1 MADKSARLAFI
12 LSLTDKVTAPLGKVK
27 MGFSD
32 LAEQSEKHI
41 KTMGFG
47 LAGITGAYVGI
58 TQSMEP
64 ALEMN
69 RALGEVR
76 SLNVAEDALN
86 ALNRKS
92 LEFSVAY
99 GENARD
105 FVASAYHIEG
115 AIKGLVGNQL
125 ATFTNAS
132 DVLAKATKSDADTMG
147 SYVGTMYNLFKGQA
161 DAMGKGQW
169 VETLAGQTA
178 TAVQLFRTSGEQIGE
193 AFKAAG
199 GLASTAGV
207 SLAEQMAVLGT
218 LGSTMDGGEAGGLYK
233 SFFENV
239 SGASE
244 KLGMSFVDQQGK
256 LLPMMDI
263 LDKLQGKF
271 GDLTIEA
278 NGKKLRDA
286 FGGEAARLI
295 TTLMGDTGRLKN
307 GMEQLGNVRGLE
319 NAERMA
325 KAMVDPW
332 QQFGAAVQALRIAFG
347 QSLIPILAPLMD
359 RLVAIAGT
367 LTRWTQLFPNI
378 TRVIGIAT
386 LVVFGIIAAMSL
398 LTLTVGMSKMVW
410 LGMITVWKVLTMAG
424 LRSIAMF
431 LYHTVMVIGFVA
443 GLVLMVAWMG
453 LVKGAMLL
461 WQGAIWLV
469 NTALLAN
476 PVTWIVIGIV
486 ALVAAVA
493 AAIVYWDEWTSA
505 LLNSEAF
512 QWVSGQLTALSAW
525 FDSMGGWSNMAS
537 AAWDAIVN
545 IFKSAINGLIE
556 MLNKIP
562 GVQIDAAF
570 GDMPAAPQLPKISA
584 PQVEAPL
591 LPQLVNAPQQQIQA
605 PPLVLAPTPKAPAP
619 VMPTLEALQPPAQA
633 PALVLAPAPKAPS
646 SPMATP
652 AALQPPAPVAQARMP
667 REVPRA
673 LPALVAVPPV
683 KPPAPI
689 GPQLTIPQPP
699 QAPPLVTAPAPTEKA
714 EQSQQRINGSV
725 SSLSPKR
732 PDAVPRG
739 GFLTSIQNNNQTQ
752 NKGTHV
758 ENVNIHTAKQMNP
771 LELEG
776 MLAMAVGG

>member
-32 LAEQSEKHI
+32 LAEQGQKNI
-41 KTMGFG
+41 TQMGLG
-47 LAGITGAYVGI
+47 LAGMVGAGVAITE
-58 TQSMEP
+58 SLEP

-105 FVASAYHIEG
+105 FVASAYQIEG
-115 AIKGLVGNQL
+115 AIKGLTGSQL
-125 ATFTNAS
+125 VTFTNAS
-132 DVLAKATKSDADTMG
+132 NLLAKATKSDADTMG
-147 SYVGTMYNLFKGQA
+147 TYVGTMYNLFKGQA

-169 VETLAGQTA
+169 VENLAGQTA

-410 LGMITVWKVLTMAG
+410 LGMVTVWKLLTMAG

-461 WQGAIWLV
+461 WQGAIGLV

-493 AAIVYWDEWTSA
+493 AAIIYWDEWTSA

-525 FDSMGGWSNMAS
+525 FDSMGGWAGMAS
-537 AAWDAIVN
+537 AAWDGIVN
-545 IFKSAINGLIE
+545 IFKNAINGLIE

-570 GDMPAAPQLPKISA
+570 GDMPAAPNLPGISA
-584 PQVEAPL
+584 PTIETPM
-591 LPQLVNAPQQQIQA
+591 LPKLVGSPQQTTPA
-605 PPLVLAPTPKAPAP
+605 TPLMMAATSKTIAPA
-619 VMPTLEALQPPAQA
+619 MPMLSALQPQAQT
-633 PALVLAPAPKAPS
+633 PALV
-646 SPMATP
+646 M
-652 AALQPPAPVAQARMP
+652 
-667 REVPRA
+667 
-673 LPALVAVPPV
+673 
-683 KPPAPI
+683 
-689 GPQLTIPQPP
+689 
-699 QAPPLVTAPAPTEKA
+699 APAPTEKA
-714 EQSQQRINGSV
+714 EQSQQRINGAV
-725 SSLSPKR
+725 AGLSPKR

-739 GFLTSIQNNNQTQ
+739 GLLSSIQNNTQTQ

-758 ENVNIHTAKQMNP
+758 ENVNIHTGKQMNP

-776 MLAMAVGG
+776 MLAMAVG

>member
-1 MADKSARLAFI
+1 MTDRSARLAFI
-12 LSLTDKVTAPLGKVK
+12 LSLTDKVTAPMGKVK
-27 MGFSD
+27 TSFSD
-32 LAEQSEKHI
+32 LAQQGQKNI
-41 KTMGFG
+41 TQMGLG
-47 LAGITGAYVGI
+47 LAGMVGAGVAI
-58 TQSMEP
+58 TQSLEP

-76 SLNVAEDALN
+76 SLGVAEDALN

-132 DVLAKATKSDADTMG
+132 DVLAKATKADAATMG
-147 SYVGTMYNLFKGQA
+147 TYVGTMYNLFKGQA

-193 AFKAAG
+193 AFKSAG

-218 LGSTMDGGEAGGLYK
+218 LGGTMDGGEAGGLYK

-256 LLPMMDI
+256 LLPMMNI
-263 LDKLQGKF
+263 LDKLKGKF
-271 GDLTIEA
+271 GDLSIEA
-278 NGKKLRDA
+278 NGKQLRDA

-332 QQFGAAVQALRIAFG
+332 QQFGAAVQALRVAFG

-359 RLVAIAGT
+359 RLVGIAST

-410 LGMITVWKVLTMAG
+410 LGLVTVWKVLTMAG

-476 PVTWIVIGIV
+476 PVTWVVIGIV

-493 AAIVYWDEWTSA
+493 AAIIYWDQWTSA

-512 QWVSGQLTALSAW
+512 KWVSGQLTALSDW
-525 FDSMGGWSNMAS
+525 FDSMGGWSSMAS
-537 AAWDAIVN
+537 AAWDGIVS
-545 IFKSAINGLIE
+545 IFKKAINGLIE

-562 GVQIDAAF
+562 GVNIEAAF
-570 GDMPAAPQLPKISA
+570 GDMPAAPELPGISA
-584 PQVEAPL
+584 PTVEAPL
-591 LPQLVNAPQQQIQA
+591 LPQLVSASQQPIQA
-605 PPLVLAPTPKAPAP
+605 PLVMANTPKMPASA
-619 VMPTLEALQPPAQA
+619 MPTLNGLQPRAQA
-633 PALVLAPAPKAPS
+633 PALVLAPVPK
-646 SPMATP
+646 TP
-652 AALQPPAPVAQARMP
+652 APIAQPLAALEPPRQPPA
-667 REVPRA
+667 
-673 LPALVAVPPV
+673 LVLAS
-683 KPPAPI
+683 
-689 GPQLTIPQPP
+689 
-699 QAPPLVTAPAPTEKA
+699 APTEKA
-714 EQSQQRINGSV
+714 DQSQQRINGAV
-725 SSLSPKR
+725 ASLSPKR

-739 GFLTSIQNNNQTQ
+739 GLLASIQNNNQTQ

-758 ENVNIHTAKQMNP
+758 ENVNIHTGKQMNP

>member
-1 MADKSARLAFI
+1 MTDRSARLAFI
-12 LSLTDKVTAPLGKVK
+12 LSLTDKVTAPMGKVK
-27 MGFSD
+27 TSFSD
-32 LAEQSEKHI
+32 LAQQGQKNI
-41 KTMGFG
+41 TQMGLG
-47 LAGITGAYVGI
+47 LAGMVGAGVAI
-58 TQSMEP
+58 TQSLEP

-76 SLNVAEDALN
+76 SLGVAEDALN

-132 DVLAKATKSDADTMG
+132 DVLAKATKADADTMG
-147 SYVGTMYNLFKGQA
+147 TYVGTMYNLFKGQA

-256 LLPMMDI
+256 LLPMMNI
-263 LDKLQGKF
+263 LDKLKGKF
-271 GDLTIEA
+271 GDLSIEA
-278 NGKKLRDA
+278 NGKQLRDA

-359 RLVAIAGT
+359 RLVGIAST

-410 LGMITVWKVLTMAG
+410 LGLVTVWKVLTMAG

-493 AAIVYWDEWTSA
+493 AAIIYWDQWTNA

-512 QWVSGQLTALSAW
+512 KWVSGQLTALSDW
-525 FDSMGGWSNMAS
+525 FDSMGGWSAMAS
-537 AAWDAIVN
+537 AAWDGIVS
-545 IFKSAINGLIE
+545 IFKQAINGLIE

-562 GVQIDAAF
+562 GVNIEAAF
-570 GDMPAAPQLPKISA
+570 GDMPAAPELPGISA
-584 PQVEAPL
+584 PTVEAPL
-591 LPQLVNAPQQQIQA
+591 LPQLVSAPQQPVQA
-605 PPLVLAPTPKAPAP
+605 PPLVMAATQGTPAPA
-619 VMPTLEALQPPAQA
+619 MPTLNALQPQVKA
-633 PALVLAPAPKAPS
+633 PALVLAPVPKTPAPIVQPLIAPKVS
-646 SPMATP
+646 RP
-652 AALQPPAPVAQARMP
+652 A
-667 REVPRA
+667 
-673 LPALVAVPPV
+673 PALVAAPAL
-683 KPPAPI
+683 KNPAPI
-689 GPQLTIPQPP
+689 GPQMNVPQPT
-699 QAPPLVTAPAPTEKA
+699 QPPALVTASKPTEKA
-714 EQSQQRINGSV
+714 EQSQQRINSAV
-725 SSLSPKR
+725 TSLSPKR

-739 GFLTSIQNNNQTQ
+739 GLLASIQNNNQTQ

-758 ENVNIHTAKQMNP
+758 ENVNIHTGKPMNP

>member
-1 MADKSARLAFI
+1 MTDKSARLAFI

-295 TTLMGDTGRLKN
+295 TTLMGDTGRLKH

-378 TRVIGIAT
+378 TRLIGIVT
-386 LVVFGIIAAMSL
+386 LSFLAVTAAMSL
-398 LTLTVGMSKMVW
+398 LTLTVGLSKMAW
-410 LGMITVWKVLTMAG
+410 LGATVVWNALTWSG
-424 LRSIAMF
+424 YRSIAMF

-493 AAIVYWDEWTSA
+493 AAIIYWDEWTSA

-512 QWVSGQLTALSAW
+512 QWVSGQLNALSAW

-570 GDMPAAPQLPKISA
+570 GDMPAAPELPNISA

-591 LPQLVNAPQQQIQA
+591 LPQLISAPQQPIQA
-605 PPLVLAPTPKAPAP
+605 PPLVMAATPKIPAPA
-619 VMPTLEALQPPAQA
+619 MPALNALQPQAQT
-633 PALVLAPAPKAPS
+633 PALVLAPVPR
-646 SPMATP
+646 TP
-652 AALQPPAPVAQARMP
+652 APIAQPMTATEPP
-667 REVPRA
+667 RTA
-673 LPALVAVPPV
+673 PALVAAPAL
-683 KPPAPI
+683 KTPAPI
-689 GPQLTIPQPP
+689 GPQLNVPQPMQTP
-699 QAPPLVTAPAPTEKA
+699 ALVTAPKPTEKA
-714 EQSQQRINGSV
+714 EQSQQRINSAV
-725 SSLSPKR
+725 TSLSPKR

-739 GFLTSIQNNNQTQ
+739 GLLASIQNNSQTQ

-758 ENVNIHTAKQMNP
+758 ENVNIHTGKPMNP

>member
-378 TRVIGIAT
+378 TRLIGIVT
-386 LVVFGIIAAMSL
+386 LSFLAVTAAMSL
-398 LTLTVGMSKMVW
+398 LTLTVGLSKMAW
-410 LGMITVWKVLTMAG
+410 LGATVVWNALTWSG
-424 LRSIAMF
+424 YRSIAMF

-443 GLVLMVAWMG
+443 GLMLMVAWMG

-486 ALVAAVA
+486 ALVTAVA
-493 AAIVYWDEWTSA
+493 AAIIYWDEWTSA

-512 QWVSGQLTALSAW
+512 QWVSGQLNALSAW

-570 GDMPAAPQLPKISA
+570 GDMPAAPELPTISA

-591 LPQLVNAPQQQIQA
+591 LPQLIIAPQQPIQA
-605 PPLVLAPTPKAPAP
+605 PPLVMAATPKTPAPA
-619 VMPTLEALQPPAQA
+619 MPALNALQPQAQT
-633 PALVLAPAPKAPS
+633 PALVLAPVPR
-646 SPMATP
+646 TP
-652 AALQPPAPVAQARMP
+652 APIAQPMTATEPP
-667 REVPRA
+667 RTA
-673 LPALVAVPPV
+673 PALVAAPAL
-683 KPPAPI
+683 KNPAPI
-689 GPQLTIPQPP
+689 GPQLNVPQPM
-699 QAPPLVTAPAPTEKA
+699 QPPALVTAPKSTEKA
-714 EQSQQRINGSV
+714 EQSQQRINSAV
-725 SSLSPKR
+725 TSLSPKR

-739 GFLTSIQNNNQTQ
+739 GLLASIQNNNQTQ

-758 ENVNIHTAKQMNP
+758 ENVNIHTGKPMNP

>member
-1 MADKSARLAFI
+1 MTDRSARLAFI
-12 LSLTDKVTAPLGKVK
+12 LSLTDKVTAPMGKVK
-27 MGFSD
+27 TSFSD
-32 LAEQSEKHI
+32 LAQQGQKNI
-41 KTMGFG
+41 TQMGLG
-47 LAGITGAYVGI
+47 LAGMVGAGVAI
-58 TQSMEP
+58 TQSLEP

-76 SLNVAEDALN
+76 SLGVAEDALN

-132 DVLAKATKSDADTMG
+132 DVLAKATKADADTMG
-147 SYVGTMYNLFKGQA
+147 TYVGTMYNLFQGQA

-256 LLPMMDI
+256 LLPMMNI
-263 LDKLQGKF
+263 LDKLKGKF
-271 GDLTIEA
+271 GDLSIEA
-278 NGKKLRDA
+278 NGKQLRDA

-359 RLVAIAGT
+359 RLVGIAST

-410 LGMITVWKVLTMAG
+410 LGLVTVWKVLTMAG

-493 AAIVYWDEWTSA
+493 AAIIYWDQWTSA

-512 QWVSGQLTALSAW
+512 NWVSGQLTALSDW
-525 FDSMGGWSNMAS
+525 FDSMGGWSSMAS
-537 AAWDAIVN
+537 AAWDGIVS
-545 IFKSAINGLIE
+545 IFKQAINGLIE

-562 GVQIDAAF
+562 GVNIEAAF
-570 GDMPAAPQLPKISA
+570 GDMPAAPELPGISA
-584 PQVEAPL
+584 PSVEAPL
-591 LPQLVNAPQQQIQA
+591 LPQLVSAPQQPIQA
-605 PPLVLAPTPKAPAP
+605 PLMMANTPKMPASA
-619 VMPTLEALQPPAQA
+619 MPTLNALQPQA
-633 PALVLAPAPKAPS
+633 PALVLAPVPK
-646 SPMATP
+646 TP
-652 AALQPPAPVAQARMP
+652 APIAQPLAALEPPRQPPA
-667 REVPRA
+667 
-673 LPALVAVPPV
+673 LV
-683 KPPAPI
+683 
-689 GPQLTIPQPP
+689 L
-699 QAPPLVTAPAPTEKA
+699 APAPTERA
-714 EQSQQRINGSV
+714 EQSQQRINGAV
-725 SSLSPKR
+725 TSLSPKR

-739 GFLTSIQNNNQTQ
+739 GLLASIQNNNQTQ

-758 ENVNIHTAKQMNP
+758 ENVNIHTGKQMNP

>member
-218 LGSTMDGGEAGGLYK
+218 LGGTMDGGEAGGLYK

-378 TRVIGIAT
+378 TRLIGIVT
-386 LVVFGIIAAMSL
+386 LSFLAVTAAMSL
-398 LTLTVGMSKMVW
+398 LTLTVGLSKMAW
-410 LGMITVWKVLTMAG
+410 LGATVVWNALTWSG
-424 LRSIAMF
+424 YRSIAMF

-493 AAIVYWDEWTSA
+493 AAIIYWDEWTSA

-512 QWVSGQLTALSAW
+512 QWVSGQLNALSAW

-537 AAWDAIVN
+537 TAWDAIVN

-570 GDMPAAPQLPKISA
+570 GDMPAAPELPTISA

-591 LPQLVNAPQQQIQA
+591 LPQLISAPQQPIQA
-605 PPLVLAPTPKAPAP
+605 PPLVMAATPKIPAPA
-619 VMPTLEALQPPAQA
+619 MPALNALQPQAQT
-633 PALVLAPAPKAPS
+633 PALVLAP
-646 SPMATP
+646 
-652 AALQPPAPVAQARMP
+652 
-667 REVPRA
+667 VPRA
-673 LPALVAVPPV
+673 PAPIAQPMTATEPPRTAPALVAAPALKTPV
-683 KPPAPI
+683 PI
-689 GPQLTIPQPP
+689 GPQLNVPQPM
-699 QAPPLVTAPAPTEKA
+699 QPPALVTAPKPTEKA
-714 EQSQQRINGSV
+714 EQSQQRINSAV
-725 SSLSPKR
+725 TSLSPKR

-739 GFLTSIQNNNQTQ
+739 GLLASIQNNNQTQ

-758 ENVNIHTAKQMNP
+758 ENVNIHTGKPMNP

>member
-295 TTLMGDTGRLKN
+295 TTLMGDTGRLKH

-378 TRVIGIAT
+378 TRLIGIVT
-386 LVVFGIIAAMSL
+386 LSFLAVTAAMSL
-398 LTLTVGMSKMVW
+398 LTLTVGLSKMAW
-410 LGMITVWKVLTMAG
+410 LGVTVVWNALTWSG
-424 LRSIAMF
+424 YRSIAMF

-493 AAIVYWDEWTSA
+493 AAIIYWDEWTSA

-512 QWVSGQLTALSAW
+512 QWVSGQLNALSAW

-570 GDMPAAPQLPKISA
+570 GDMPAAPELPTISA

-591 LPQLVNAPQQQIQA
+591 LPQLVSAPQQPIQA
-605 PPLVLAPTPKAPAP
+605 PPLVMAATPKTPAPA
-619 VMPTLEALQPPAQA
+619 MPALNALQPQAQT
-633 PALVLAPAPKAPS
+633 PALVLAPVPR
-646 SPMATP
+646 TP
-652 AALQPPAPVAQARMP
+652 APIAQPMTATEPP
-667 REVPRA
+667 RTA
-673 LPALVAVPPV
+673 PALVAAPAL
-683 KPPAPI
+683 KTPAPI
-689 GPQLTIPQPP
+689 GPQLNVPQPT
-699 QAPPLVTAPAPTEKA
+699 QPPALVTAPKPTEKA
-714 EQSQQRINGSV
+714 EQSQQRINSAV
-725 SSLSPKR
+725 TSLSPKR

-739 GFLTSIQNNNQTQ
+739 GLLASIQNNSQTQ

-758 ENVNIHTAKQMNP
+758 ENVNIHTGKPMNP

>member
-178 TAVQLFRTSGEQIGE
+178 TTVQLFRTSGEQIGE

-378 TRVIGIAT
+378 TRLIGIVT
-386 LVVFGIIAAMSL
+386 LSFLAVTAAMSL
-398 LTLTVGMSKMVW
+398 LTLTVGLSKMAW
-410 LGMITVWKVLTMAG
+410 LGATVVWNALTWSG
-424 LRSIAMF
+424 YRSIAMF

-493 AAIVYWDEWTSA
+493 AAIIYWDEWTSA

-512 QWVSGQLTALSAW
+512 QWVSGQLNVLSAW

-570 GDMPAAPQLPKISA
+570 GDMPAAPELPNISA

-591 LPQLVNAPQQQIQA
+591 LPQLISAPQQPIQA
-605 PPLVLAPTPKAPAP
+605 PPLVMAATPKIPAPAP
-619 VMPTLEALQPPAQA
+619 AMPALNALQPQAQT
-633 PALVLAPAPKAPS
+633 PALVLAPVPR
-646 SPMATP
+646 TP
-652 AALQPPAPVAQARMP
+652 APIAQPMTATEPP
-667 REVPRA
+667 RTA
-673 LPALVAVPPV
+673 PALVAAPAL
-683 KPPAPI
+683 KTPAPI
-689 GPQLTIPQPP
+689 GPQLNVPQPM
-699 QAPPLVTAPAPTEKA
+699 QPPALVTAPKPTEKA
-714 EQSQQRINGSV
+714 EQSQQRINSAV
-725 SSLSPKR
+725 TSLSPKR

-739 GFLTSIQNNNQTQ
+739 GLLASIQNNSQTQ

-758 ENVNIHTAKQMNP
+758 ENVNIHTGKPMNP

>member
-1 MADKSARLAFI
+1 MADQSARLAFI

-32 LAEQSEKHI
+32 LAAQSEKNI
-41 KTMGFG
+41 KTMGLG
-47 LAGITGAYVGI
+47 LAGLVGAGAAI
-58 TQSMEP
+58 NESLQP

-76 SLNVAEDALN
+76 SLGVAEDALN

-105 FVASAYHIEG
+105 FVASAYSIDG
-115 AIKGLVGNQL
+115 AMKGLTGSQL
-125 ATFTNAS
+125 ATVTNAS
-132 DVLAKATKSDADTMG
+132 NVLAKATKSDADTMG
-147 SYVGTMYNLFKGQA
+147 QYVGTMYSLFKGQA
-161 DAMGKGQW
+161 DAMGKSEW

-178 TAVQLFRTSGEQIGE
+178 TAVKLFRTSGAQIGE

-218 LGSTMDGGEAGGLYK
+218 LGSSMEGGEAGGLYK
-233 SFFENV
+233 AFFENV

-263 LDKLQGKF
+263 LDKLKGKF
-271 GDLTIEA
+271 GDLSIEA

-295 TTLMGDTGRLKN
+295 TNLMGDTGRLKN
-307 GMEQLGNVRGLE
+307 GMEQLGNVRGLG
-319 NAERMA
+319 NAKRMA
-325 KAMVDPW
+325 QDMVDPW
-332 QQFGAAVQALRIAFG
+332 QQFAAAVQALRIAFG
-347 QSLIPILAPLMD
+347 QSLMPILEPLMA
-359 RLVAIAGT
+359 RLTGVATT
-367 LTRWTQLFPNI
+367 LTRWSQLFPNI
-378 TRVIGIAT
+378 TRVISIT
-386 LVVFGIIAAMSL
+386 VLTVFGIVAALSL
-398 LTLTVGMSKMVW
+398 LTLTVGVSKMVW
-410 LGMITVWKVLTMAG
+410 LGLVTVWKILTMAG

-431 LYHTVMVIGFVA
+431 LYHTVMVVAFVA

-476 PVTWIVIGIV
+476 PVTWVVIGIV

-493 AAIVYWDEWTSA
+493 AAIIYWDQWTSA

-512 QWVSGQLTALSAW
+512 QWVSGQLTVLSDW
-525 FDSMGGWSNMAS
+525 FNSMGGWAGMAS
-537 AAWDAIVN
+537 AAWDGIVS
-545 IFKSAINGLIE
+545 IFKQAINGLIE

-570 GDMPAAPQLPKISA
+570 GDMPAAPELPGIAA

-591 LPQLVNAPQQQIQA
+591 LPKLVGAPQQPIQA
-605 PPLVLAPTPKAPAP
+605 QPLVMAATQQTPVPATP
-619 VMPTLEALQPPAQA
+619 MLNAMQPQAQP
-633 PALVLAPAPKAPS
+633 PALVLAPVPKAPV
-646 SPMATP
+646 PITP
-652 AALQPPAPVAQARMP
+652 PRGAPEPQRSV
-667 REVPRA
+667 
-673 LPALVAVPPV
+673 PALVAAPV
-683 KPPAPI
+683 LKTPAPI
-689 GPQLTIPQPP
+689 GPQLSVPQPV
-699 QAPPLVTAPAPTEKA
+699 QPPALVTAPAPTAKA

-725 SSLSPKR
+725 ASLSPKR

-739 GFLTSIQNNNQTQ
+739 GLLASIQNNNQTQ

-758 ENVNIHTAKQMNP
+758 ENVNIHTGKPMNP

>member
-32 LAEQSEKHI
+32 LAEQGQKNI
-41 KTMGFG
+41 TQMGVG
-47 LAGITGAYVGI
+47 LAGMVGAGVAI
-58 TQSMEP
+58 SESLEP

-76 SLNVAEDALN
+76 SLNVAEDALDS
-86 ALNRKS
+86 LNRKS
-92 LEFSVAY
+92 LEFSVNY

-115 AIKGLVGNQL
+115 AIKGLAGSQL

-132 DVLAKATKSDADTMG
+132 AVLAKATKSDADTMG
-147 SYVGTMYNLFKGQA
+147 TYVGTMYNLFKGQA

-169 VETLAGQTA
+169 VENLAGQTA

-193 AFKAAG
+193 AFKSAG

-256 LLPMMDI
+256 LLPMVDI
-263 LDKLQGKF
+263 LDKLKGKF
-271 GDLTIEA
+271 GDLSIEA

-295 TTLMGDTGRLKN
+295 TTLMGDTSRLKN

-325 KAMVDPW
+325 KNMVDPW

-359 RLVAIAGT
+359 RLVAIAST

-378 TRVIGIAT
+378 TRAIGIT
-386 LVVFGIIAAMSL
+386 VLVVFGIIAAMSL
-398 LTLTVGMSKMVW
+398 LTMTVGISKMVW
-410 LGMITVWKVLTMAG
+410 LGMITVWKLLTMAG
-424 LRSIAMF
+424 LRSVAMF

-493 AAIVYWDEWTSA
+493 AAIIYWDQWTSA

-512 QWVSGQLTALSAW
+512 RWVSGQLTALSDW
-525 FDSMGGWSNMAS
+525 FDSMSGWSSMAS
-537 AAWDAIVN
+537 AAWDAIVA

-562 GVQIDAAF
+562 GVSIDAAF
-570 GDMPAAPQLPKISA
+570 GDMPAAPDLPTISA

-591 LPQLVNAPQQQIQA
+591 LPQLVSAPQPPIQA
-605 PPLVLAPTPKAPAP
+605 PPLVLAAPPKAAAPA
-619 VMPTLEALQPPAQA
+619 MPTLNTLQPQAQA
-633 PALVLAPAPKAPS
+633 PALVLAPVPK
-646 SPMATP
+646 T
-652 AALQPPAPVAQARMP
+652 PAPVAQPLTAPQAP
-667 REVPRA
+667 RTA
-673 LPALVAVPPV
+673 PALVAAPAL
-683 KPPAPI
+683 KTPAPI
-689 GPQLTIPQPP
+689 GPQLRVPQPT
-699 QAPPLVTAPAPTEKA
+699 QPPALVTVPKPTEKA
-714 EQSQQRINGSV
+714 EQSQERINSAV
-725 SSLSPKR
+725 TSLSPKR

-739 GFLTSIQNNNQTQ
+739 GLLSSIQNNNQTQ

-758 ENVNIHTAKQMNP
+758 ENVNIHTGKTMNP

>member
-378 TRVIGIAT
+378 TRLIGIVT
-386 LVVFGIIAAMSL
+386 LSFLAVTAAMSL
-398 LTLTVGMSKMVW
+398 LTLTVGLSKMAW
-410 LGMITVWKVLTMAG
+410 LGATVVWNALTWSG
-424 LRSIAMF
+424 YRSIAMF

-443 GLVLMVAWMG
+443 GLMLMVAWMG

-493 AAIVYWDEWTSA
+493 AAIIYWDEWTSA

-512 QWVSGQLTALSAW
+512 QWVSGQLNALSAW

-570 GDMPAAPQLPKISA
+570 GDMPAAPELPTISA

-591 LPQLVNAPQQQIQA
+591 LPQLVSAPQQPIQA
-605 PPLVLAPTPKAPAP
+605 PPLMMAATPKTPAPA
-619 VMPTLEALQPPAQA
+619 MPALNALQPQAQT
-633 PALVLAPAPKAPS
+633 PALVLAPVPR
-646 SPMATP
+646 TP
-652 AALQPPAPVAQARMP
+652 APIAQPMTATEPP
-667 REVPRA
+667 RTA
-673 LPALVAVPPV
+673 PALVAAPALKTPV
-683 KPPAPI
+683 PI
-689 GPQLTIPQPP
+689 GPQLNVPQPM
-699 QAPPLVTAPAPTEKA
+699 QPPALVTAPKPTEKA
-714 EQSQQRINGSV
+714 EQSQQRINSAV
-725 SSLSPKR
+725 TSLSPKR

-739 GFLTSIQNNNQTQ
+739 GLLASIQNNNQTQ

-758 ENVNIHTAKQMNP
+758 ENVNIHTGKPMNP

>member
-32 LAEQSEKHI
+32 LAEQGQKNI
-41 KTMGFG
+41 TQMGLG
-47 LAGITGAYVGI
+47 LAGMVGAGVAI
-58 TQSMEP
+58 TQSLEP

-115 AIKGLVGNQL
+115 AIKGLVGSQL

-132 DVLAKATKSDADTMG
+132 DVLAKATKADAATMG
-147 SYVGTMYNLFKGQA
+147 TYVGTMYNLFKSQA

-263 LDKLQGKF
+263 LDKLKGKF

-359 RLVAIAGT
+359 RLVGIAST

-410 LGMITVWKVLTMAG
+410 LGMVTVWKVLTMTG

-431 LYHTVMVIGFVA
+431 LYHTVMVIGFVS

-476 PVTWIVIGIV
+476 PVTWVVIGIV

-493 AAIVYWDEWTSA
+493 AAIIYWDEWTSA

-512 QWVSGQLTALSAW
+512 QWVSGQLTALSEW
-525 FDSMGGWSNMAS
+525 FDSMGGWSAMAS
-537 AAWDAIVN
+537 AAWDGIVN

-570 GDMPAAPQLPKISA
+570 GDMPAVPDLPTISA

-591 LPQLVNAPQQQIQA
+591 LPQLVSAPQQPIQA
-605 PPLVLAPTPKAPAP
+605 PPLVMAATPKAPAP
-619 VMPTLEALQPPAQA
+619 AIPALNALQPRAQA
-633 PALVLAPAPKAPS
+633 PALVLAPVPK
-646 SPMATP
+646 TP
-652 AALQPPAPVAQARMP
+652 APIAQPLTAPEAP
-667 REVPRA
+667 RTA
-673 LPALVAVPPV
+673 PALVATPAL
-683 KPPAPI
+683 KTPAPI
-689 GPQLTIPQPP
+689 GPQLHVPQPT
-699 QAPPLVTAPAPTEKA
+699 QPPALVTASKPTEKA
-714 EQSQQRINGSV
+714 EQSQQRINNAV

-739 GFLTSIQNNNQTQ
+739 GLLASIQNNNQTQ

-758 ENVNIHTAKQMNP
+758 ENVNIHTGKPMNP

>member
-319 NAERMA
+319 NAEGMA

-378 TRVIGIAT
+378 TRLIGIVT
-386 LVVFGIIAAMSL
+386 LSFLAVTAAMSL
-398 LTLTVGMSKMVW
+398 LTLTVGLSKMAW
-410 LGMITVWKVLTMAG
+410 LGATVVWNALTWSG
-424 LRSIAMF
+424 YRSIAMF

-493 AAIVYWDEWTSA
+493 AAIIYWDEWTSA

-512 QWVSGQLTALSAW
+512 QWVSGQLNALSAW

-537 AAWDAIVN
+537 TAWDAIVN

-570 GDMPAAPQLPKISA
+570 GDMPAAPELPTISA

-591 LPQLVNAPQQQIQA
+591 LPQLVSAPQQPIQA
-605 PPLVLAPTPKAPAP
+605 PPLMMAATPKTPAP
-619 VMPTLEALQPPAQA
+619 VMPALNALQPQAQT
-633 PALVLAPAPKAPS
+633 PALVLAPVPKTPTPIAQ
-646 SPMATP
+646 PMTSTE
-652 AALQPPAPVAQARMP
+652 PPRTA
-667 REVPRA
+667 
-673 LPALVAVPPV
+673 PALVAAPAL
-683 KPPAPI
+683 KTPAPI
-689 GPQLTIPQPP
+689 GPQLNVPQPM
-699 QAPPLVTAPAPTEKA
+699 QPPALVTAPKPTEKA
-714 EQSQQRINGSV
+714 EQSQQRINSAV
-725 SSLSPKR
+725 TSLSPKR

-739 GFLTSIQNNNQTQ
+739 GLLASIQNNNQTQ

-758 ENVNIHTAKQMNP
+758 ENVNIHTGKPMNP